1 MADFIPY
8 GKQKIS
14 NDDIENII
22 EVLKSDWLTQGP
34 KIDLFEKKISNKTN
48 SNFSVS
54 VNSATSAL
62 HLSCLSLGVSSNDLV
77 WTSPNTFVASANCA
91 LYCGAEIDFVDI
103 DSRTWCMSEVELE
116 KKLQKHKLQKLK
128 MPKVVIPVHL
138 SGQSCNMEVIHKLS
152 KKFGFS
158 IIEDASHAVGSIY
171 KNKPVGNCF
180 FSDITVFSFHPVK
193 IITTGEGGAALT
205 NNKEIYTKLK
215 RLRSHG
221 ITKDLN
227 EMVNNRNG
235 EWYYEQI
242 ELGFNYRMSDLHAA
256 LGISQLNQLD
266 YFVKKRNQVSDI
278 YKKTLNFTK
287 IKEQFVPEDVIS
299 SRHLYPIRVSKS
311 ERNKLFNLLRNN
323 NFGVNLHYLPVHLHP
338 YYRKIGFKEGDFP
351 EAELYSKEAISLPIY
366 PDLNREDQMRIVD
379 QINKF
384 F

>member
-22 EVLKSDWLTQGP
+22 EVLKSEWLTQGP

-116 KKLQKHKLQKLK
+116 KKLQKHKQQKLK

-366 PDLNREDQMRIVD
+366 PDLNKEDQMRIVD

-384 F
+384 L

>member
-1 MADFIPY
+1 M
-8 GKQKIS
+8 
-14 NDDIENII
+14 
-22 EVLKSDWLTQGP
+22 SDCASRFQQ
-34 KIDLFEKKISNKTN
+34 I
-48 SNFSVS
+48 
-54 VNSATSAL
+54 
-62 HLSCLSLGVSSNDLV
+62 
-77 WTSPNTFVASANCA
+77 FVA
-91 LYCGAEIDFVDI
+91 YV
-103 DSRTWCMSEVELE
+103 W
-116 KKLQKHKLQKLK
+116 
-128 MPKVVIPVHL
+128 
-138 SGQSCNMEVIHKLS
+138 
-152 KKFGFS
+152 
-158 IIEDASHAVGSIY
+158 
-171 KNKPVGNCF
+171 PVGNCF